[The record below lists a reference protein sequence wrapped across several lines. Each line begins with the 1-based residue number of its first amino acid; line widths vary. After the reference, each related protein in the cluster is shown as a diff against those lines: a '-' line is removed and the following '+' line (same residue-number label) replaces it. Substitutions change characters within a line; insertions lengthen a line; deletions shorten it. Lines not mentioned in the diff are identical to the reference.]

1 MPLPFAPLA
10 GVALG
15 ALFAW
20 LARAELARDDGPLV
34 AARAFLVTIAFA
46 GFVFAPMVGYFVAF
60 HGDWA
65 YLYFVPWR
73 AIPSAVD
80 LAFVL
85 LAACTVPL
93 GFAVTARPARSQK
106 FATVATIGGIPVGVA
121 VVATLVLQRRL
132 ATSATYA
139 EFHGGFGT
147 DSVVA
152 SALGRGILWM
162 GFALLLG
169 VAWCVYSIRDGAPSP
184 STSRRDP

>member
-10 GVALG
+10 GIALG

-20 LARAELARDDGPLV
+20 LARAELSRDDGPLV

-46 GFVFAPMVGYFVAF
+46 GFIFAPMVGYFVAF

-65 YLYFVPWR
+65 YLYMVPWR

-80 LAFVL
+80 LTFVL
-85 LAACTVPL
+85 LAAGTVPF
-93 GFAVTARPARSQK
+93 GFAIAARSARSQK
-106 FATVATIGGIPVGVA
+106 FANVATIGGIPLGAA
-121 VVATLVLQRRL
+121 VVAFLMLQHRL
-132 ATSATYA
+132 ATSATFA

-169 VAWCVYSIRDGAPSP
+169 VAWCVYAIRDGAPT
-184 STSRRDP
+184 TSARRRP